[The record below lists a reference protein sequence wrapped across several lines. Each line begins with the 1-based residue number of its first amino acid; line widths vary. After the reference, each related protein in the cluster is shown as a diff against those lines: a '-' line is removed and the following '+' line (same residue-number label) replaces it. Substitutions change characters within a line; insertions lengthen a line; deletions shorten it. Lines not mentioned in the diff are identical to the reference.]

1 MKQKLLLTA
10 CMAALICACSQKQ
23 NVVVGPSQI
32 DVEKLLDSIDYNMDV
47 SGLSL
52 ADIRT
57 LRNAPAA
64 QRGLPFMD
72 SYIRGVYAQTTWY
85 DSLMWAFDEKVETAG
100 IESREDESWRDFYMR
115 VVDEKKLLNY
125 SDEELAFIKRMQARE
140 DELRKQNFDVPEG
153 LRVNMQN
160 LTNPTQ
166 LKEFDQAL
174 SQQLGEEGFA
184 IVPAR
189 HAQLFQVY
197 EENDYRE
204 FPNFVTTDLYLQ
216 LYHLYIDCMLRELEM
231 YQFFHTIVSYNDDMV
246 EAMKKLYQKTES
258 GTALERATAHNLRFF
273 TIADVLF
280 RGMKSYDAN
289 TDQLIAEEVD
299 KAIKATDDFSNFMAD
314 YKNVMFGYSLFRPR
328 GHYTRNYVLEEYFR
342 GMMWLQSVPFGMDND
357 DEVNAA
363 VIIAYTMMNN
373 PEIQQKYDKIN
384 KIITY
389 MMGQPDNLSIIQ
401 VIGELKKINRPMED
415 LLNDKQAMSKL
426 KKDLEEI
433 GNKAT
438 RIRPKYE
445 RTSHN
450 KINVMPQ
457 RYQPDAEVLQEM
469 VDYDNKP
476 TLRATPKG
484 LDFMAAMGVSAAEQ
498 ILKEEQTPWKDY
510 DNHLKAMKKRMGE
523 INWDETICTRWM
535 NTLKVLNVWSGDK
548 NNQKQLPYFMLNPEW
563 SKKDLNAALAS
574 WAELKHD
581 AILYAKQ
588 PMGAECGGGGPPEP
602 IVKGYVEPNVGF
614 WKKAIELL
622 DNTEKLLKEQDM
634 LTEKIKDATQRI
646 REEAQF
652 LLNISEKELAGKE
665 LSEEEYGQIE
675 CIGATFEN
683 ISLDLVREK
692 DQYLMGWSDVQGA
705 DKKVALVADVYTAN
719 ADNNPDKSI
728 LFEAVGEAD
737 EIYVVVE
744 IGGYLY
750 LTRGSVLSYRE
761 FIQPIDQPRLTDE
774 EWQEQLEKNARKG
787 VPEWMKRIIVPLNKL
802 PEANEEFFYSSG
814 C

>member
-52 ADIRT
+52 ADVRT

-64 QRGLPFMD
+64 HRGLPFMD
-72 SYIRGVYAQTTWY
+72 YYIRGVFAQTTWY

-389 MMGQPDNLSIIQ
+389 MMGQPDNLSILL
-401 VIGELKKINRPMED
+401 VIDELKKINRPMED

-510 DNHLKAMKKRMGE
+510 DKHLKAMKKRMGE
-523 INWDETICTRWM
+523 INWDETICTQWM
-535 NTLKVLNVWSGDK
+535 NTLKVLNVWGSDK
-548 NNQKQLPYFMLNPEW
+548 SNQKQLPYFMLNPEW

-602 IVKGYVEPNVGF
+602 VVKGYVEPNVGF

-719 ADNNPDKSI
+719 ADNNPEKSI

>member
-52 ADIRT
+52 ADVRT

-72 SYIRGVYAQTTWY
+72 SYIRGVFAQTTWY

-140 DELRKQNFDVPEG
+140 DELKKQNFDVPEG

-246 EAMKKLYQKTES
+246 EAMKKLYQKTEN

-401 VIGELKKINRPMED
+401 VIDELKKINRPMED

-634 LTEKIKDATQRI
+634 LTDKIKDATQRI

>member
-52 ADIRT
+52 ADVRT

-72 SYIRGVYAQTTWY
+72 SYIRGVFAQTTWY

-401 VIGELKKINRPMED
+401 VIDELKKINRPMED

-457 RYQPDAEVLQEM
+457 RCQPDAEVLQEM

-634 LTEKIKDATQRI
+634 LTKKIKDATQRI

>member
-10 CMAALICACSQKQ
+10 CLAALICACSQKQ

-57 LRNAPAA
+57 LGNAPAA

-72 SYIRGVYAQTTWY
+72 SYIRGIYAQTTWY

-115 VVDEKKLLNY
+115 VIDEKNLLNY
-125 SDEELAFIKRMQARE
+125 SDEEKTFIKRMQARE
-140 DELRKQNFDVPEG
+140 KELLKENFNVPEG

-160 LTNPTQ
+160 LTNPSQ

-174 SQQLGEEGFA
+174 SQQLGEDGFA
-184 IVPAR
+184 IVPAL
-189 HAQLFQVY
+189 HSQLFEVY

-231 YQFFHTIVSYNDDMV
+231 YQFFRQMVDYNDDMLQ
-246 EAMKKLYQKTES
+246 AMKKLYQKTEN
-258 GTALERATAHNLRFF
+258 GTALERAAAHNLRFF

-280 RGMKSYDAN
+280 RGMKSYDAD
-289 TDQLIAEEVD
+289 TDQLIAEEVE
-299 KAIKATDDFSNFMAD
+299 KAIKAADDVSNFMAD
-314 YKNVMFGYSLFRPR
+314 YKDVKFGYSLFRPR

-363 VIIAYTMMNN
+363 IVIAYTMMNN

-384 KIITY
+384 KIITFL
-389 MMGQPDNLSIIQ
+389 MGQPDNLSIIQ

-426 KKDLEEI
+426 KKDLEKI
-433 GNKAT
+433 GNEVT

-476 TLRATPKG
+476 TLRGTPKG
-484 LDFMAAMGVSAAEQ
+484 LDFMAAMGISAAEQ

-510 DNHLKAMKKRMGE
+510 DKQLNAMKKRMGE
-523 INWDETICTRWM
+523 INWDETICTQWM
-535 NTLKVLNVWSGDK
+535 NTLKVLNVWGSDK

-602 IVKGYVEPNVGF
+602 VVKGYVEPNVGF

-622 DNTEKLLKEQDM
+622 DNTEKLLKEQNM
-634 LTEKIKDATQRI
+634 LTEKISDATQRI

-665 LSEEEYGQIE
+665 LSDEEYGQIE

-683 ISLDLVREK
+683 ISLDLIREK

-719 ADNNPDKSI
+719 ADNNDKKSI
-728 LFEAVGEAD
+728 LFEAVGPAD

-761 FIQPIDQPRLTDE
+761 FIQPINQPRLTDE

-787 VPEWMKRIIVPLNKL
+787 VPEWMKRIIVPLNKM

>member
-52 ADIRT
+52 ADVRT

-140 DELRKQNFDVPEG
+140 DELKKQNFDVPEG

-246 EAMKKLYQKTES
+246 EAMKKLYQKTEN

-389 MMGQPDNLSIIQ
+389 MMGQPDNLSILL
-401 VIGELKKINRPMED
+401 VIDELKKINRPMED

-510 DNHLKAMKKRMGE
+510 DKHLKAMKKRMGE
-523 INWDETICTRWM
+523 INWDETICTQWM
-535 NTLKVLNVWSGDK
+535 NTLKVLNVWGSDK
-548 NNQKQLPYFMLNPEW
+548 SNQKQLPYFMLNPEW